1 MVFEEIN
8 YAGDGGLYPELI
20 RNQAFMDPA
29 TPARWVAPAGL
40 PRVPDKSGSALQSQ
54 VSGASTITTLAAAL
68 IDWMVPGPASHE
80 AEQLPSPEPTVPQTV
95 G

>member
-1 MVFEEIN
+1 MVFEGIN

-40 PRVPDKSGSALQSQ
+40 PRPRSFTA
-54 VSGASTITTLAAAL
+54 I
-68 IDWMVPGPASHE
+68 
-80 AEQLPSPEPTVPQTV
+80 
-95 G
+95 